1 MKRLLVSAALC
12 SLSVSGALADE
23 TLKYRVVYHVTLL
36 QSQEVGDVAGHAL
49 GIAHATGLAMLPDG
63 GMATTQFVASLDF
76 TNGTGPVKVYGSINY
91 SDGSVLWVRNDVES
105 TMKGDRA
112 ELRGPVTI
120 LGGKG
125 RFAGAT
131 GTGSLTGYRMQ
142 VTPSSGAEVYNEIT
156 LNLKK

>member
-1 MKRLLVSAALC
+1 MKRLLLSAALC

-23 TLKYRVVYHVTLL
+23 ALKHRVVYHVTLL

-49 GIAHATGLAMLPDG
+49 GIARATGLAMLPDG
-63 GMATTQFVASLDF
+63 SIATTQFVADLDF
-76 TNGTGPVKVYGSINY
+76 TNGSGPVKVYGSINY
-91 SDGSVLWVRNDVES
+91 GDGSVLWIRNDVES

-112 ELRGPVTI
+112 DLKGNLTI

-131 GTGSLTGYRMQ
+131 GTGSLTGYRVQAM
-142 VTPSSGAEVYNEIT
+142 PGGGAEVYNDIT